1 MDNRFATALVI
12 ASVLSLLSAVYLSA
26 AIGTDSWY
34 EYHSQPP
41 GADNS
46 TTDFGQMKEEFLDGE
61 FDEKAYSDTLFKLN
75 GTLGLWKRCI
85 VVSSDLYW
93 YRSPDPKM
101 VTQCVSFSL
110 QNQFAPKYQE
120 PGNHNRGEFD
130 EKAYSDTL
138 FKLNGTL
145 GLWKRCIVVSSDLY
159 WYRSPDPKMVT
170 QCVSFSLQNQFAP
183 KYQEPGNHNSGE
195 DLTRTYFTISIKM
208 DPFPIV

>member
-110 QNQFAPKYQE
+110 QNQF
-120 PGNHNRGEFD
+120 D
-130 EKAYSDTL
+130 
-138 FKLNGTL
+138 
-145 GLWKRCIVVSSDLY
+145 
-159 WYRSPDPKMVT
+159 
-170 QCVSFSLQNQFAP
+170 P

-195 DLTRTYFTISIKM
+195 DLTRTCESSA
-208 DPFPIV
+208 IVSFCDLIAVTMLSYDCNGMGRTRVVGMTRK